1 MSSQKYNHYAVETKI
16 ASHSDT
22 LLQIDDQLKSIIEH
36 FETGNR
42 SALILQCN
50 FVLSQC
56 SSFLSELE
64 LLHSQIQDDPNLHL
78 SDVLLTQQ
86 SLLYTEYASIAS
98 GLLQTLQMNQTARQK
113 VKETQRQLEEQLLQT
128 RLKRKKV
135 NHG

>member
-1 MSSQKYNHYAVETKI
+1 MPSQIYKHHAVEKKI

-98 GLLQTLQMNQTARQK
+98 DLLQTLQMNQTARQK
-113 VKETQRQLEEQLLQT
+113 VMETQRQLEEQLLQT